1 MSADQIRCYLNV
13 HSSMTSSMKCLHPWM
28 LYEMRIKQTKF
39 VQFSICLCASYCAF
53 LSMLT
58 ILLNFSLVA
67 MSNGVSPSWGEKS
80 RRWEPAGGVQGLL
93 GTSTYIVANVDIGV
107 LLQQQRH
114 QTLTLSLADV
124 VKCGIPLL
132 TSQHMSSVSTKLVR
146 RIRTRNVLSMK
157 TNSHSRLRPRSR
169 CCSTRQSSVSRSAAA
184 SVTATHRQCVHFFF
198 SKVIFALKSL
208 LTNEREERCANLA
221 FSCGPP
227 LPFRPSANKPKL
239 QTLLRSAS

>member
-1 MSADQIRCYLNV
+1 MSADQIRCCLNV
-13 HSSMTSSMKCLHPWM
+13 QSSVTRSVKCLHPWM
-28 LYEMRIKQTKF
+28 LYKMRIKQTKF
-39 VQFSICLCASYCAF
+39 VQFSIHLCAPYCAF

-93 GTSTYIVANVDIGV
+93 GTSTYIVANVDSGV

-132 TSQHMSSVSTKLVR
+132 TSWTHKQRQHKA
-146 RIRTRNVLSMK
+146 RTENVLSMK
-157 TNSHSRLRPRSR
+157 TNSRSRLRPRSR
-169 CCSTRQSSVSRSAAA
+169 CCSTRPSSVSRSAAA
-184 SVTATHRQCVHFFF
+184 SVTATHRQCVHFLF
-198 SKVIFALKSL
+198 SKVIFALNSL
-208 LTNEREERCANLA
+208 LTNEREGRCANLA
-221 FSCGPP
+221 FSCGLP
-227 LPFRPSANKPKL
+227 LPFGPSANKPKL
-239 QTLLRSAS
+239 ETLLRSAS